1 MKILIVCTGNSCRSQ
16 MAQGWLQ
23 SFDKNLNV
31 CSAGTEPAEE
41 VNPLAIKT
49 MKSSGIDISH
59 HTPKSIHE
67 YLNEPW
73 DYVITVCGEANEN
86 CPVFNGKVRQRL
98 HIGFYDPSRAQGTP
112 EFIESEFRRICNQIK
127 TKMYDFY
134 TDEILNGDGGPT
146 CTCGANRFCR
156 CN

>member
-1 MKILIVCTGNSCRSQ
+1 MKVLILCTGNSCRSQ

-23 SFDKNLNV
+23 SFDKNIIV
-31 CSAGTEPAEE
+31 CSAGTTPAAE
-41 VNPLAIKT
+41 VNPLAVKT
-49 MKSSGIDISH
+49 MADLGIDISR
-59 HTPKSIHE
+59 HTPKSVDQ

-73 DYVITVCGEANEN
+73 DYVITVCGDANEN
-86 CPVFNGKVRQRL
+86 CPVFTGKVAHRL

-112 EFIESEFRRICNQIK
+112 EFIESEFRRISVQIK

-134 TDEILNGDGGPT
+134 TDEILNGNDGPT

-156 CN
+156 CI

>member
-1 MKILIVCTGNSCRSQ
+1 MKVLILCTGNSCRSQ

-23 SFDKNLNV
+23 SFDRNLIV
-31 CSAGTEPAEE
+31 CSAGTQPAAE
-41 VNPLAIKT
+41 VNPLAVTT
-49 MKSSGIDISH
+49 MAHSGIDISQH
-59 HTPKSIHE
+59 YPKSVDQ

-73 DYVITVCGEANEN
+73 DYVITVCGDADEN
-86 CPVFNGKVRQRL
+86 CPTFSGKVQNRL

-112 EFIESEFRRICNQIK
+112 QFIESEFRRISNQIK
-127 TKMYDFY
+127 TKLYDFY
-134 TDEILNGDGGPT
+134 TDEILNGSGPT

>member
-1 MKILIVCTGNSCRSQ
+1 MKILILCTGNSCRSQ

-23 SFDKNLNV
+23 SFDKNLIV
-31 CSAGTEPAEE
+31 CSAGTEPALQ
-41 VNPLAIKT
+41 VNPLAVKT
-49 MKSSGIDISH
+49 MANSGIDISNH
-59 HTPKSIHE
+59 SPKSVDQ
-67 YLNEPW
+67 YLNEQW

-86 CPVFNGKVRQRL
+86 CPAFTGKVRSRL

-112 EFIESEFRRICNQIK
+112 EFIESEFRRICIQIK

-134 TDEILNGDGGPT
+134 TNEILNGSDEPT

>member
-1 MKILIVCTGNSCRSQ
+1 MKVLILCTGNSCRSQ

-23 SFDKNLNV
+23 SFDKNLIV
-31 CSAGTEPAEE
+31 CSAGTNPADQ
-41 VNPLAIKT
+41 VNPLAVQT
-49 MKSSGIDISH
+49 MAHSGIDISQH
-59 HTPKSIHE
+59 QPKSVDQ

-73 DYVITVCGEANEN
+73 DYVITVCSDANEN
-86 CPVFNGKVRQRL
+86 CPTFGGKVQNRL

-112 EFIESEFRRICNQIK
+112 QFIESEFRRISNQIK
-127 TKMYDFY
+127 SKLYDFY
-134 TDEILNGDGGPT
+134 TDEILNGSRPS

>member
-1 MKILIVCTGNSCRSQ
+1 MKILILCTGNSCRSQ

-23 SFDKNLNV
+23 SFDRNLTV
-31 CSAGTEPAEE
+31 CSAGTVPAEH
-41 VNPLAIKT
+41 VNPLAVKV
-49 MKSSGIDISH
+49 MKDSGIDISGQI
-59 HTPKSIHE
+59 PCSVNQ

-73 DYVITVCGEANEN
+73 DYVMTVCGDAAEN
-86 CPVFNGKVRQRL
+86 CPVFIGKVRHL
-98 HIGFYDPSRAQGTP
+98 IHIGFYDPSRAQGAP
-112 EFIESEFRRICNQIK
+112 EFVLSEFRRICNQIK

-134 TDEILNGDGGPT
+134 NDEVLNGNDGPT